1 MTMART
7 AKNSPDIYSDA
18 AYVDGVARRDP
29 VIQKIFY
36 LHCRNYFEKH
46 YRNVFFTSE
55 YDSKDIFQ
63 NTYIALWENI
73 ERGKIYVKDGI
84 LTGRNG
90 DPFKGSL
97 LTYMMSISRLKY
109 LEWVRKEN
117 REPNFNDCL
126 PQGGKGDEEPAE
138 TSEWLSDNSET
149 GMLEAISEGV
159 SVMPDKCREILTKF
173 YYENKKLDTMLSEL
187 PSYKSKDA
195 LKSNKNRCL
204 KMLKTSAANIYKIRR
219 EM

>member
-1 MTMART
+1 MART
-7 AKNSPDIYSDA
+7 AKNSPNTYSDA

-29 VIQKIFY
+29 FIQKVFY
-36 LHCRNYFEKH
+36 LHCKNYFEEH
-46 YRNVFFTSE
+46 YRNVFFASE
-55 YDSKDIFQ
+55 YDRKDIFQ

-84 LTGRNG
+84 LTGRSG
-90 DPFKGSL
+90 EPFKGSL

-117 REPNFNDCL
+117 REPKFSDCL
-126 PQGGKGDEEPAE
+126 PHGGKRDEEPAE
-138 TSEWLSDNSET
+138 TAEWLSDNSET
-149 GMLEAISEGV
+149 GMLEAISESV
-159 SVMPDKCREILTKF
+159 SVMSDRCREILTKF
-173 YYENKKLDTMLSEL
+173 YYENKKLDMMLSEL

-204 KMLKTSAANIYKIRR
+204 KMLKTTAANIYKIRR